1 MPPWLVA
8 AACALIVTACA
19 TASGQTK
26 KDVAKANVQLGTEYL
41 QQGRLGLALD
51 NLEKAVKADPSS
63 PTAHAMIA
71 MLYARLGRD
80 GAADDSHRL
89 AVEWVS
95 ADTPDY
101 GMVHN
106 NYGTYLCDH
115 ARWAEAEEHFLA
127 AAKSRLYETP
137 EAAYENAG
145 LCALKAGQVQVA
157 EGHFRSALALKPDM
171 TRPLF
176 QMAQIHYDT
185 RRYLLARAFLQRL
198 EVATQ
203 INAPGAWLGLQIEEA
218 LGDKEA
224 VQRYALTLKGRFPDS
239 DETKLLIKPN

>member
-1 MPPWLVA
+1 MA
-8 AACALIVTACA
+8 AACALVVTACA
-19 TASGQTK
+19 TASGQSK

-41 QQGRLGLALD
+41 QQGRLDLALE
-51 NLEKAVKADPSS
+51 NLEKAVKADPGSA
-63 PTAHAMIA
+63 TARAMIA

-80 GAADDSHRL
+80 GSADENHRL
-89 AVEWVS
+89 AAELVS

-115 ARWAEAEEHFLA
+115 ARWSDAEEHFLA

-145 LCALKAGQVQVA
+145 LCMLKAGQVQAA

-171 TRPLF
+171 ARVLF
-176 QMAQIHYDT
+176 HMAQIHYDT
-185 RRYLLARAFLQRL
+185 RRYLLARAFIQRR
-198 EVATQ
+198 EAATQ
-203 INAPGAWLGLQIEEA
+203 IDAPGAWLGLQI
-218 LGDKEA
+218 
-224 VQRYALTLKGRFPDS
+224 
-239 DETKLLIKPN
+239 

>member
-1 MPPWLVA
+1 MA
-8 AACALIVTACA
+8 AACALVVTACA
-19 TASGQTK
+19 TASGQSK

-41 QQGRLGLALD
+41 QQGRLDLALE
-51 NLEKAVKADPSS
+51 NLEKAVKADPGSA
-63 PTAHAMIA
+63 TARAMIA

-80 GAADDSHRL
+80 GSADENHRL
-89 AVEWVS
+89 AAELVS

-115 ARWAEAEEHFLA
+115 ARWSDAEEHFLA

-145 LCALKAGQVQVA
+145 LCMLKAGQVQAA

-171 TRPLF
+171 ARVLF
-176 QMAQIHYDT
+176 HMAQIHYDT
-185 RRYLLARAFLQRL
+185 RSYLLARAFIQRR
-198 EVATQ
+198 EAATQ
-203 INAPGAWLGLQIEEA
+203 IDAPGAWLGLQIEEA

-239 DETKLLIKPN
+239 DETKLLMKPN